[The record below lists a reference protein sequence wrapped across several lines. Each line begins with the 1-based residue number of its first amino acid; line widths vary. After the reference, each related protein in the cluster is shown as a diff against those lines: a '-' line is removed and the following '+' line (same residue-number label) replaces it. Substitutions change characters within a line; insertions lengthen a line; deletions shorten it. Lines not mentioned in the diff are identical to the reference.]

1 MTTETLKLHFD
12 LHSCVKPKL
21 DMDVWLR
28 VQAPFLVLR
37 NLEGYYIAHHMYYTS
52 QEKKEAENTTPFIL

>member
-12 LHSCVKPKL
+12 LYSCVKPKL

-37 NLEGYYIAHHMYYTS
+37 NMEGYIAYHMYYTS